1 MNILIWLRS
10 FLAVLVLFP
19 IVTLLSCLFAG
30 LALLLKMPE
39 SVVNSVI
46 KIWAKI
52 SCWMFGVTIRVY
64 GEENIIKSGALVLFN
79 HRSFFDIF
87 AIYSRFPE
95 FRFGAKVELFSIP
108 IFGATM
114 RAVGTLP
121 IARQNREAAI
131 QVLKDAYA
139 QAQSGRK
146 FALSPEGGRN
156 SGEGLLPFKVGPFVF
171 AIEAGVPVL
180 PVIIRGA
187 EKVWPKGALV
197 PATKSW
203 KSKIEIWFLPALD
216 ATKYDLKSRTQL
228 QEATRN
234 SMLSLLESLAN
245 SSQDQIS

>member
-10 FLAVLVLFP
+10 AISVLVLFP
-19 IVTLLSCLFAG
+19 LITLLSCFFAG
-30 LALLLKMPE
+30 IALLLRTPE
-39 SVVNSVI
+39 SVVNCII
-46 KIWAKI
+46 KLWAQI
-52 SCWMFGVTIRVY
+52 SCWLFGVTICVH
-64 GEENIIKSGALVLFN
+64 GEENIMKSGGLVLFN

-121 IARQNREAAI
+121 IARKNREAAI
-131 QVLKDAYA
+131 QVLKDAYV
-139 QAQSGRK
+139 QAKAGRK

-180 PVIIRGA
+180 PTIIRGA
-187 EKVWPKGALV
+187 EKVWPKGAV
-197 PATKSW
+197 IPATKSW
-203 KSKIEIWFLPALD
+203 KSKIDIWFLPAIVSTD
-216 ATKYDLKSRTQL
+216 YDLKNRTQL
-228 QEATRN
+228 QEITRQ

-245 SSQDQIS
+245 L